1 MGRVCCVNDHR
12 IRFLFLA
19 DMQLGA
25 YASVSGLDQAALEQL
40 AARDIHVD
48 AVPEVVGFEWDADR
62 YRQAV
67 AMANSIRPDFVVI
80 GGDMVEV
87 SPPFDPSGMTAMNG
101 ATIAFEMLCL
111 LAQRFA

>member
-1 MGRVCCVNDHR
+1 VYLTFD
-12 IRFLFLA
+12 I
-19 DMQLGA
+19 D
-25 YASVSGLDQAALEQL
+25 GLDPVYAPGTGTPEAGGITMREAQRLLREL
-40 AARDIHVD
+40 A
-48 AVPEVVGFEWDADR
+48 GLN
-62 YRQAV
+62 Y
-67 AMANSIRPDFVVI
+67 I